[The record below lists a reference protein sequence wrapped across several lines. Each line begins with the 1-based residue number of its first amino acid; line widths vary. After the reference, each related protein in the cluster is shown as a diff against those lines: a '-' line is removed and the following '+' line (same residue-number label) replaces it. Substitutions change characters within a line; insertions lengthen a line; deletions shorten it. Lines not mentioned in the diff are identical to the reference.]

1 MTELEKLK
9 AELIRKKIK
18 NEDNKIKQFEIK
30 QELAERKHEL
40 STDKFI
46 NQKKRYRNASVMK
59 WIMFA
64 ITVIFL
70 IVVVIVCVHGA
81 TNTITYN

>member
-1 MTELEKLK
+1 MTKLEKLK

-30 QELAERKHEL
+30 QEL

-64 ITVIFL
+64 ITMIFL

-81 TNTITYN
+81 TDTITYN